1 MKTAGSS
8 NPNAQAPGTAAIPV
22 QSSAGSPSSFSRSAW
37 VCPSTKW
44 APNSRNS
51 PKTVYPNAPRFPK
64 GAIIRTLLKD
74 LPPTA
79 LTGPTL
85 FHEHLS
91 IDLPYFGPTPAT
103 PRPATATN
111 DVDLMI
117 REVTTAGQEGVAC
130 IVDGGHA
137 DMK

>member
-1 MKTAGSS
+1 MNNRPERPELTRREALGLL
-8 NPNAQAPGTAAIPV
+8 
-22 QSSAGSPSSFSRSAW
+22 SAGAVAAALTGSA
-37 VCPSTKW
+37 
-44 APNSRNS
+44 AAA
-51 PKTVYPNAPRFPK
+51 NAPRFPK

-74 LPPTA
+74 LPPTT
-79 LTGPTL
+79 LNGPTL

-91 IDLPYFGPTPAT
+91 IDLPNFGPPPAT